1 MSFSKFIGRSL
12 LSSMFVV
19 GGVNEFR
26 NAEKM
31 TGMVDAL
38 KEQLPDAVS
47 GPLGTVDSETLVKLN
62 GATMAAAASTLA
74 LGILPRLSAAVLAAQ
89 MIPVTVAGH
98 PFWKKDGAERQG
110 NWIHFLKNVSLTGG
124 LLLVSATKK

>member
-89 MIPVTVAGH
+89 MVPVTVAGH

>member
-38 KEQLPDAVS
+38 KEQLPDAIS

>member
-38 KEQLPDAVS
+38 KEQLPDAIS

-89 MIPVTVAGH
+89 MVPVTVAGH

>member
-38 KEQLPDAVS
+38 KEQLPDAIS

-89 MIPVTVAGH
+89 MVPVTVAGH

-110 NWIHFLKNVSLTGG
+110 SWIHFLKNVSLTGG

>member
-47 GPLGTVDSETLVKLN
+47 GSLGTVDSETLVKLN

-89 MIPVTVAGH
+89 MVPVTVAGH